1 MNELLK
7 DIEVLEKIVEMMT
20 VTFLMPYDVA
30 TMPKLNLTPL
40 ENVKSLIREKKTIA
54 AQFESEFEPHLPYE
68 E

>member
-30 TMPKLNLTPL
+30 NMPKLIPTPL
-40 ENVKSLIREKKTIA
+40 ENVKSLIREKKTIML
-54 AQFESEFEPHLPYE
+54 QFESEFEPHLPYE